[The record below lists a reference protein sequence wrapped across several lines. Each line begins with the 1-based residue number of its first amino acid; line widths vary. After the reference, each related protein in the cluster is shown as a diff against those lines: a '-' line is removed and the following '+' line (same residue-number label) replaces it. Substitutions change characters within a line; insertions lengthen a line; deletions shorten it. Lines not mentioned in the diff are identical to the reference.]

1 MNKVSVLELCA
12 LELCDCVLDSLISG
26 DDIKMSFT
34 GANPVKVLFKAAEIK
49 ELRILGYEVLNE
61 DEEAVFDM
69 PDIEGNYGTY
79 TLEDSAVTANKI
91 IRHKYIDFD
100 REFLYDPQ
108 QALIFRNKISG
119 KAKLCYYIEYSGYN
133 GEDLTDTVSFKSID
147 TKKIGLVNI
156 KVVTGL

>member
-1 MNKVSVLELCA
+1 M
-12 LELCDCVLDSLISG
+12 
-26 DDIKMSFT
+26 
-34 GANPVKVLFKAAEIK
+34 LF
-49 ELRILGYEVLNE
+49 R
-61 DEEAVFDM
+61 
-69 PDIEGNYGTY
+69 
-79 TLEDSAVTANKI
+79 S
-91 IRHKYIDFD
+91 RHKYIDFD

-156 KVVTGL
+156 KGSPKGIFTRTGVYFDDFS

>member
-69 PDIEGNYGTY
+69 PDIEVLGESIQDALTPL
-79 TLEDSAVTANKI
+79 LEAKPHSVGFSQNDEGLICLAVS
-91 IRHKYIDFD
+91 DD
-100 REFLYDPQ
+100 
-108 QALIFRNKISG
+108 
-119 KAKLCYYIEYSGYN
+119 
-133 GEDLTDTVSFKSID
+133 TDTYSIELSCSEIF
-147 TKKIGLVNI
+147 IG
-156 KVVTGL
+156 